1 MMHKFSNFFRD
12 GSGRQVF
19 FILLGLVLMSGI
31 FASCAQHIKPT
42 MYQIDFNIEEFTPP
56 QSISD
61 PEVRKA
67 FDEIISVFEKANLGM
82 QSWTVDIVN
91 DRFDA
96 EDKNAENRYNNTLTK
111 VKACEAE
118 CKRIIDALDAQSE
131 SSLYLKVVCKLSRW
145 VAADSQSSVMKE
157 YRFELQFNRL

>member
-1 MMHKFSNFFRD
+1 MKHNFSSFFRD
-12 GSGRQVF
+12 GSGRQVLS
-19 FILLGLVLMSGI
+19 ILFGLVLMSGV
-31 FASCAQHIKPT
+31 FASCTQHIKPT
-42 MYQIDFNIEEFTPP
+42 MYQIDFNIEELTPP

-96 EDKNAENRYNNTLTK
+96 EDKNAENRYENTLTK
-111 VKACEAE
+111 VKACEEE
-118 CKRIIDALDAQSE
+118 CKRIINALDAQSG